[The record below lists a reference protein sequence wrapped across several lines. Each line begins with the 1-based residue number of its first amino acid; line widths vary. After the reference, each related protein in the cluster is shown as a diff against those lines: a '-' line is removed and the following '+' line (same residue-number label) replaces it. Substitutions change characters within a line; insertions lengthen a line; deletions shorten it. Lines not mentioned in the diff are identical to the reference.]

1 MRKKEMSK
9 AERGHKK
16 PADNPSAEDQQSVM
30 DLHDPR
36 VRYLNK
42 LQKIWVSCAVLAVF
56 SGIVGFLAPDEW
68 KTDIG
73 ILCFILA
80 VVCAAHFLYCYYLA
94 KAWGIQMG
102 EKDEKSDE

>member
-42 LQKIWVSCAVLAVF
+42 LQKI
-56 SGIVGFLAPDEW
+56 
-68 KTDIG
+68 
-73 ILCFILA
+73 
-80 VVCAAHFLYCYYLA
+80 
-94 KAWGIQMG
+94 
-102 EKDEKSDE
+102 